1 MIPTEKPVI
10 LLDFR
15 QCLQFVC
22 LCFDCIQLKLVKQEN
37 YSYTQS
43 KHVRI
48 HCSSCGRGDVKDTPL
63 QPFNVF
69 INSCR
74 HNNYSHNRFHKINSR
89 RHNNIMAFEIIRHY
103 NANS

>member
-15 QCLQFVC
+15 LCLQFVC

-48 HCSSCGRGDVKDTPL
+48 HCSSCGDVKDTSL

-74 HNNYSHNRFHKINSR
+74 HNNIK
-89 RHNNIMAFEIIRHY
+89 AFEIIRHY